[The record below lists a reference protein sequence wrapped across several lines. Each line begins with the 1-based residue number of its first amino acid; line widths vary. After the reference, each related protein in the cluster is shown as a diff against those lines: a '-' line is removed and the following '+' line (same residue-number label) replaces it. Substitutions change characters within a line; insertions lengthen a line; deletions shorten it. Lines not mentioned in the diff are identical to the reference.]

1 MGEKTDNERDIWKN
15 LFLLKELFLVSGKKI
30 LFMVLLI
37 LVLVGSVVSGL
48 YWNLQN
54 YVLVDL
60 QFYPRNEQQLDLRGQ
75 DISVRG
81 YEKLSR
87 KLPECE
93 ILWDVPFQG
102 NTLPH
107 DTRQITVSHL
117 TREDLQTLAYFKDLE
132 TVDAQGCTDYENLL
146 DLRQDRPDLQVEYS
160 LTLGT
165 QTYAGTAAQVALD
178 TLTEADVENLCYL
191 PDLQSVH
198 CGGGEE
204 TAIRKLQEYCREHG
218 VEFCITLGGE
228 PIAPDAKE
236 VIAGAITD
244 EQIPLLRF
252 LPNMEK
258 LHIRNPEASAENL
271 LALRDSLPQ
280 VKVTWEQE
288 ICGTVLSSDV
298 KELDL
303 SGEKVTDLQEL
314 KKKMPYFPN
323 AETVFLGE
331 CGVDNETLAAH
342 REQVREAYKL
352 VWTVNCGSK
361 LKSRTDA
368 KTFMPVRESVYY
380 FNDEEAYNLR
390 YCEEMVCID
399 IGHMSIHNIDFV
411 EYMPDLEYLILAHTQ
426 LNYIE
431 PIKHCQKLKFLELDW
446 SPIKDLT
453 PLKECKALEDLNLG
467 NTFADFEPIKD
478 MTWLKNL
485 WMIDCSTRA
494 RYEMTQALPGTKV
507 MVTGAATVDNGWRDL
522 DNYYKMRDL
531 LGMHYMSW

>member
-1 MGEKTDNERDIWKN
+1 M
-15 LFLLKELFLVSGKKI
+15 SGKKI

-37 LVLVGSVVSGL
+37 LVLLGSVASGL

-75 DISVRG
+75 NISVRN

-102 NTLPH
+102 NALPH
-107 DTRQITVSHL
+107 DTRQITVSRL
-117 TREDLQTLAYFKDLE
+117 TREDIQALACFKDLE
-132 TVDAQGCTDYENLL
+132 TVNARGCTDYENLL
-146 DLRQDRPDLQVEYS
+146 DLRQDRPDVQVEYS

-165 QTYAGTAAQVALD
+165 QTYTGTAAQVALD
-178 TLTEADVENLCYL
+178 TLTEADVEKLSYL
-191 PDLQSVH
+191 PELQSVH

-204 TAIRKLQEYCREHG
+204 TAIRKLQEYCRERG

-228 PIAPDAKE
+228 PIAPETKE
-236 VIAGAITD
+236 VTAGAITD
-244 EQIPLLRF
+244 EQLPLLRF

-258 LHIRNPEASAENL
+258 LHIRSPEASAENL

-314 KKKMPYFPN
+314 EQKMPYFPD

-331 CGVDNETLAAH
+331 CGVDNEALAAH
-342 REQVREAYKL
+342 REQAREAYKL
-352 VWTVNCGSK
+352 VWTVTCGSK
-361 LKSRTDA
+361 LKTRTDA
-368 KTFMPVRESVYY
+368 KTFMPVREHVYY

-494 RYEMTQALPGTKV
+494 RYEMTQALPDTKV
-507 MVTGAATVDNGWRDL
+507 MVTGAATVDNGWREL